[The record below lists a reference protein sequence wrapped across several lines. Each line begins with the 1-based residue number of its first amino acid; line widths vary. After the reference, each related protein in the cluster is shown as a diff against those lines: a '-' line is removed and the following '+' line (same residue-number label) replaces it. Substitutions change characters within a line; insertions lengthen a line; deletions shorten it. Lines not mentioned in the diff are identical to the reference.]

1 VRVLPLALLRN
12 EVFAINGVFSSLSLA
27 LSLSL
32 LSLLSPD
39 VTVLPEGV
47 IVGFRNFAW
56 GFNSQK
62 NKIWGENKFGG
73 CNVMT
78 L

>member
-1 VRVLPLALLRN
+1 VVILGYLCIYTSKVLSGPEIGPSGVRALPL
-12 EVFAINGVFSSLSLA
+12 GVADYNWRFSS
-27 LSLSL
+27 

-39 VTVLPEGV
+39 VAFLPEGV

-62 NKIWGENKFGG
+62 K
-73 CNVMT
+73 
-78 L
+78 